1 MKNKGLIIIGGNS
14 KLISEFLII
23 KQNNKY
29 KKVIIISHR
38 KYEGQT
44 NYEIL
49 EFLEPELLINTI
61 KEIMSDKDL
70 EYDIIVSNTPPQNAD
85 FQNKKT
91 LEWSNASLKLM
102 NMISVNQFIGKIIF
116 TGSCLPLLPFYHESF
131 YKRLKET
138 EMSTFVNLGSKKKR
152 NLTYLILP
160 PLIDKYKKNFNFLS
174 DDYTKWAYIL
184 KEELGLSN
192 SIVYPKGLVG
202 IVTKILFFIKYKI
215 L

>member
-38 KYEGQT
+38 KYEGHT

-61 KEIMSDKDL
+61 EEIMSDKDL

-91 LEWSNASLKLM
+91 LEWSKASLNLM

-131 YKRLKET
+131 YKTLKNNEMKSFIKLNLRLNK
-138 EMSTFVNLGSKKKR
+138 NQ
-152 NLTYLILP
+152 TYIILP
-160 PLIDKYKKNFNFLS
+160 PLKCKSDKRINPIFDNYE
-174 DDYTKWAYIL
+174 KWALIL
-184 KEELGLSN
+184 KEELSYNN
-192 SIVYPKGLVG
+192 SIVYPRGIVG
-202 IVTKILFFIKYKI
+202 IITKILFFIKFRKI
-215 L
+215 